1 MRALIEHPINNQNI
15 VVTLC
20 SFVFRPLCILISGA
34 MLVFSTGCLTIPQA
48 PGGKQQL
55 SEVLPDPDQV
65 RQQWAS
71 RSKAGSVDSA
81 WIKSFNDR
89 ALESYVGDVL
99 AGNIELGAARQ
110 AVAAAAASAR
120 KAGALLRPQLNAAGT
135 ASQLDRSGADSTDS
149 SELSAQVSWELDL
162 WGRVRAARAAAG
174 ANYRATEAEY
184 QDARLSLAA
193 LAAKAWYLATETYLQ
208 LEFAKEIVGIQ
219 QKRLDLVTIK
229 FEEGELS
236 PKEKHLAGADLNSAK
251 DRLQQVTLAH
261 RNALRTLEVL
271 AGKYPAAAGKFSR
284 KYVPVPPPVPAGVP
298 SELVERRPDLRAAS
312 EQVAAAFNLVTEAKA
327 ARLPRIGLT
336 AAAGR
341 SSNDLVDLLDQ
352 GPGFWAAGANFV
364 APIYQGGALKE
375 QVVIRTAEQKAAL
388 SLFGQKALNAFNEV
402 ETALDGESILRNRE
416 RFLKGALDENQEA
429 LDIAQK
435 QFDAGKLDLLSVLQ
449 MQERVIASKIAWI
462 NIRNTRL
469 AQRITLHL
477 ALGGSFE

>member
-1 MRALIEHPINNQNI
+1 M
-15 VVTLC
+15 
-20 SFVFRPLCILISGA
+20 
-34 MLVFSTGCLTIPQA
+34 
-48 PGGKQQL
+48 
-55 SEVLPDPDQV
+55 
-65 RQQWAS
+65 
-71 RSKAGSVDSA
+71 
-81 WIKSFNDR
+81 
-89 ALESYVGDVL
+89 
-99 AGNIELGAARQ
+99 
-110 AVAAAAASAR
+110 
-120 KAGALLRPQLNAAGT
+120 
-135 ASQLDRSGADSTDS
+135 
-149 SELSAQVSWELDL
+149 
-162 WGRVRAARAAAG
+162 
-174 ANYRATEAEY
+174 
-184 QDARLSLAA
+184 
-193 LAAKAWYLATETYLQ
+193 
-208 LEFAKEIVGIQ
+208 
-219 QKRLDLVTIK
+219 
-229 FEEGELS
+229 
-236 PKEKHLAGADLNSAK
+236 
-251 DRLQQVTLAH
+251 TLAH
-261 RNALRTLEVL
+261 RNALRTLELL
-271 AGKYPAAAGKFSR
+271 AGKYPAAARKFSR

-327 ARLPRIGLT
+327 ARLPRISLT

-375 QVVIRTAEQKAAL
+375 QVVIRTAEQKATL